1 MTPPSGRATFVLSA
15 LVAALLWTT
24 GVAGQPGRGI
34 YLTRNG
40 FRAPLYGV
48 SQKHD
53 ANGNATTACAA
64 LNVAQVDAARMG
76 LRVSRSMLASSLQA
90 IVRGPAGGATFDI
103 RYTDAEGTGFLAT
116 SNGATRR
123 RAFEAAIAAWS
134 KVLHADQPIRVEA
147 TMHEMEDGDGD
158 PDTSLLATA
167 GPTDFWLIDD
177 AIVPSALSW
186 QMIGDRYE
194 NAGDSDISV
203 NVNDQI
209 DWDYRLSGESAPD
222 KSSLMYALMHELAH
236 GLGMIDSFD
245 SETGALSNDPLP
257 FAYDVFVNRGS
268 SRRNRIMDHPSA
280 EALRDMVSGALFFN
294 GDSASEA
301 SRAHNRPSLMI
312 KLYAP
317 DPYEPGSSLS
327 HVDQVS
333 YEANRTDPALM
344 TPYLGKGSDKIDKLT
359 LGIMKD
365 LGYQLAPN
373 AVTTRV
379 PQ

>member
-1 MTPPSGRATFVLSA
+1 MKPPSGRATFLLSA

-24 GVAGQPGRGI
+24 GVAGQPGRGL

-48 SQKHD
+48 SQTHH
-53 ANGNATTACAA
+53 AEGNATTACAA
-64 LNVAQVDAARMG
+64 LDAVQVDAARIG
-76 LRVSRSMLASSLQA
+76 VRVSRSMLANSPQA
-90 IVRGPAGGATFDI
+90 IVGGPAGGATFDV
-103 RYTDAEGTGFLAT
+103 RYTDAQGTGFLAT

-123 RAFEAAIAAWS
+123 RAFEAALTAWS
-134 KVLHADQPIRVEA
+134 KVLYADQPIRVEA
-147 TMHEMEDGDGD
+147 TMHEMDDGDDD

-177 AIVPSALSW
+177 TIAPSALLW
-186 QMIGDRYE
+186 QMIGGRYE

-209 DWDYRLSGESAPD
+209 DWDYRLDGGSAPG
-222 KSSLMYALMHELAH
+222 KSSLMYTLMHELAH

-245 SETGALSNDPLP
+245 SETGALSNDPVP
-257 FAYDVFVNRGS
+257 FVFDVFVNRGF
-268 SRRNRIMDHPSA
+268 SRRNRIIDHPSA

-301 SRAHNRPSLMI
+301 SRAHNRPLFMV

-317 DPYEPGSSLS
+317 DPYEPGSSVS

-333 YEANRTDPALM
+333 YEDNRIAPALM
-344 TPYLGKGSDKIDKLT
+344 TPYLGKGSDTIDRLT

-365 LGYQLAPN
+365 LGYALVTN
-373 AVTTRV
+373 ATTRT